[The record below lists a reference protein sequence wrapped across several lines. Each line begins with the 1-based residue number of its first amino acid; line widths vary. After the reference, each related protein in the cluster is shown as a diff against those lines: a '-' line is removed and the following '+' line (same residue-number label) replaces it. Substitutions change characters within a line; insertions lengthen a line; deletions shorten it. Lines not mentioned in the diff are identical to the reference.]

1 MMVKDNQERKVI
13 EEVIEE
19 VTEEVIEEIIEG
31 VIEEILEGVIE
42 EISEEPVEEN
52 SEVPVEEN
60 SEEQMKT
67 EEVPQEEALQ
77 GNKIVDRNFISSIQN
92 LIIGYFI
99 ENLLCINYRVFY

>member
-1 MMVKDNQERKVI
+1 MMVKDNQEKKVI

-19 VTEEVIEEIIEG
+19 VTEVVIEEIIEG
-31 VIEEILEGVIE
+31 EREVISEGVIE
-42 EISEEPVEEN
+42 EISEGVIEEPVEVI
-52 SEVPVEEN
+52 SED
-60 SEEQMKT
+60 QMKT

-99 ENLLCINYRVFY
+99 ENLLSINYRVFY